1 MADELDDVMAE
12 YKKRK
17 RTELE
22 ANETR
27 EASEAGAREQAT
39 KAMRS
44 IAEPVFVDSA
54 AKLRAAGHQVDVT
67 ETLEGGYV
75 SPRLELHFRA
85 EALDTQSQHER
96 PEGRL
101 RLMWSPADGKLIFE
115 AEEVSKKVTF
125 PTYGPTPFGVHELT
139 ADMVQDSIVNLV
151 KRTLAQS

>member
-1 MADELDDVMAE
+1 MDPRWHPLADRFMSELRGFDFLGRHLDVRENVKFRGGHLSGWIHETFPDSGCALAVEIKKFFMDEWTGDADE
-12 YKKRK
+12 
-17 RTELE
+17 
-22 ANETR
+22 
-27 EASEAGAREQAT
+27 EQ
-39 KAMRS
+39 
-44 IAEPVFVDSA
+44 
-54 AKLRAAGHQVDVT
+54 T

-115 AEEVSKKVTF
+115 AEEVSKKGTF

-139 ADMVQDSIVNLV
+139 ADMV
-151 KRTLAQS
+151 